1 VITPQPLDQV
11 PVIVFLAIFV
21 VVNLVAYEIGF
32 RLGGWVKGRGGQAE
46 EGPTGI
52 VVGSV
57 LGLMAFLLAITMG
70 IASDRFDTR
79 RGLVLA
85 ETNAIGTAYLRAGYL
100 SDPASAD
107 SQALLREYAP
117 LRMATDDLEQLAANV
132 EGSEEIHD
140 ELWTIVEDVARTE
153 GSDVVALYVESINE
167 VIDLHT
173 SRFVAGV
180 YARVPPTV
188 LWLLIV
194 GVVLS
199 LGLVG
204 YNAGLSGKR
213 SPTIAAVLVV
223 SLGAVM
229 WLVVDLDRPQDGLLR
244 TSQQPLIDLVE
255 KLESSP

>member
-1 VITPQPLDQV
+1 VISQQPLDQI
-11 PVIVFLAIFV
+11 PVLLFLAVFV

-32 RLGGWVKGRGGQAE
+32 RLGAWVKGRGGQAE

-70 IASDRFDTR
+70 IASDRFDAR
-79 RGLVLA
+79 RGLVLE
-85 ETNAIGTAYLRAGYL
+85 ETNAIETAYLRAGYL
-100 SDPASAD
+100 SEPASAD
-107 SQALLREYAP
+107 SQELLREYAP
-117 LRMATDDLEQLAANV
+117 LRIATDDIEQVSANLER
-132 EGSEEIHD
+132 SEEVQA
-140 ELWTIVEDVARTE
+140 ELWAIAEEMARTE
-153 GSDVVALYVESINE
+153 GSDVVALYVESVNE
-167 VIDLHT
+167 IIQLHT
-173 SRFVAGV
+173 NRFVAAV

-204 YNAGLSGKR
+204 YNAGLGGKR

-229 WLVVDLDRPQDGLLR
+229 WLVIDLDRPQDGLIR
-244 TSQQPLIDLVE
+244 TSQQPLVDLVE
-255 KLESSP
+255 RLESSP